1 MNTVQNVTPNAEICQ
16 THFCGMKCISWSAI
30 VIGALVAFGL
40 SFLLYLFSAAIGL
53 SIYKVSPE
61 GISKL
66 AVGGM
71 LGFAIGVIV
80 SMFFAGW
87 VAGYFG
93 RAHCEKKYCGAVYGF
108 GSWCLALILM
118 IVLTMPFTRFV
129 ANYTNYLTHTVVTT
143 TTPDITT
150 ARNQSSTTTSM
161 TMPSEQ
167 TANDL
172 GKGAFVLFL
181 MFFLGAIASTC
192 GGHAGVHS
200 CKNCCQKGGCGCS
213 CNKTKV

>member
-1 MNTVQNVTPNAEICQ
+1 MNSTVQNVAPNTNNCTP
-16 THFCGMKCISWSAI
+16 HYCGIKCLSWSAI
-30 VIGALVAFGL
+30 IIGALVAFGL
-40 SFLLYLFSAAIGL
+40 SFLLNLFSAAIGL

-61 GISKL
+61 GVSKL

-71 LGFAIGVIV
+71 LGFAIGIIAA
-80 SMFFAGW
+80 MFFAGW

-93 RAHCEKKYCGAVYGF
+93 RAHCHKKYCGAVYGF
-108 GSWCLALILM
+108 GSWCLALVLM
-118 IVLTMPFTRFV
+118 ILLTIPFTRFV
-129 ANYTNYLTHTVVTT
+129 ENYTNYLSHTVVATT
-143 TTPDITT
+143 IQATTPNTPITPAT
-150 ARNQSSTTTSM
+150 LQNQ
-161 TMPSEQ
+161 Q

-192 GGHAGVHS
+192 GGHAGVCS
-200 CKNCCQKGGCGCS
+200 CEKNAC